1 MEKVVLYTYINY
13 QKQKQ
18 IMNEPIDSQERDSI
32 DYKEAVDLLSSGMS
46 IDENIL
52 LENPSVNFTNLETW
66 VKCINTGDVE
76 AVKKDLVVEIS
87 NGENENKIIDLSS
100 AKEVKNENE
109 KVSAKDI
116 LYSILLT
123 DAKLNASNKVFNISD
138 KQVEDIK
145 IKEIMEEVFPAL
157 GKEIDE
163 NRKYLRDSVNKI
175 ILNKNFDENQQL
187 SLKDLTQETRDT
199 LFFNKSRI
207 LLPSLLP
214 IILSASIG
222 LHVVGNDMNR
232 YQPIEDAKMA
242 SQPVEVVAAMP
253 TSYPETPIYHSTST
267 PVVSEATMSV
277 PTEQKTYLSPAE
289 KQKESVSEEQKVFL
303 MTHEFNKGDKSKNE
317 VMMTYDDG
325 GGVGSMKD
333 IMNAYDSYGAKTTF
347 FVPGVWLEKN
357 KDFAKEII
365 DRGFEIGCHGWD
377 HADMS
382 KLSPIEVEK
391 QISDFI
397 NTMSEV
403 DPNYKIKYIRF
414 PYGAR
419 TDNTKEIAAEYGL
432 QSVMWGD
439 ESGGTTDQTLNYIMR
454 YLGRGT
460 IVLSHSTREFDVSMV
475 REILKSIH
483 DTGYKPVTISEGM
496 DPENVWK

>member
-1 MEKVVLYTYINY
+1 
-13 QKQKQ
+13 
-18 IMNEPIDSQERDSI
+18 MNEPRDFREH
-32 DYKEAVDLLSSGMS
+32 DAVGYEEAVNLLSSRMS

-52 LENPSVNFTNLETW
+52 LENSDENFTNLETW
-66 VKCINTGDVE
+66 VKCINIEDVE
-76 AVKKDLVVEIS
+76 AVKNNLVVEIS

-100 AKEVKNENE
+100 AKEVRNENE

-116 LYSILLT
+116 LYSLLLT
-123 DAKLNASNKVFNISD
+123 DAKLNVSSKVFNMSD
-138 KQVEDIK
+138 NQIEDIK
-145 IKEIMEEVFPAL
+145 IKEIIGEVFPTL

-163 NRKYLRDSVNKI
+163 NRKYLRDAINKI
-175 ILNKNFDENQQL
+175 ILNKNIDESQQL
-187 SLKDLTQETRDT
+187 SLKDLTKETRNNP
-199 LFFNKSRI
+199 FFTKSKI

-222 LHVVGNDMNR
+222 LYAMGNDMNR
-232 YQPIEDAKMA
+232 YQPIENAKMA
-242 SQPVEVVAAMP
+242 SQPVEVVVAIP
-253 TSYPETPIYHSTST
+253 TSYPETPMYHSTIT

-277 PTEQKTYLSPAE
+277 PTEQKTYQSPAE
-289 KQKESVSEEQKVFL
+289 KQKESVSEEQKIFL

-325 GGVGSMKD
+325 GGVESIRS
-333 IMNAYDSYGAKTTF
+333 IMNAYDSYGAKATF

-382 KLSPIEVEK
+382 KLSSMEVEK
-391 QISDFI
+391 QIADFI

-432 QSVMWGD
+432 QSVMWSD

-454 YLGRGT
+454 YLERGT

-475 REILKSIH
+475 REILKSIL
-483 DTGYKPVTISEGM
+483 DAGYKPVTISEGM
-496 DPENVWK
+496 DPKNIWK